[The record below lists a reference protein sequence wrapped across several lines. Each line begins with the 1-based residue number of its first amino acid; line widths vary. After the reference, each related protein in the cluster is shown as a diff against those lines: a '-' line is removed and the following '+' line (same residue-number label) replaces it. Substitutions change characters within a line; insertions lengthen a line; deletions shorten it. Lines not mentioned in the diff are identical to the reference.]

1 MNYSDSM
8 STDEFLDFLFSKVA
22 PIKHDIDLHD
32 DDSCC
37 DHIEL
42 ERIYQQEEE
51 ELFQQYQQLIL
62 QF

>member
-22 PIKHDIDLHD
+22 PIKHEIDLHD

-37 DHIEL
+37 DHIEF
-42 ERIYQQEEE
+42 ENVC
-51 ELFQQYQQLIL
+51 QLTFL
-62 QF
+62 

>member
-22 PIKHDIDLHD
+22 PIKHEIDLHD

-37 DHIEL
+37 DHVEF
-42 ERIYQQEEE
+42 EEVYQFC
-51 ELFQQYQQLIL
+51 LFS
-62 QF
+62 